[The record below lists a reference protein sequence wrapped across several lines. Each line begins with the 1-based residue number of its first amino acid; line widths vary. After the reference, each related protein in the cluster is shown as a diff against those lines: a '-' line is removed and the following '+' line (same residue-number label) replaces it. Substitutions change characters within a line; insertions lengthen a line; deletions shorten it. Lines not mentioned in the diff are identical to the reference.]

1 MKMFE
6 FLKSNNKKDSDQELK
21 RIDFEDKEQWSY
33 ITELSHKQ
41 AVYIFK
47 HSSRC
52 GISSM
57 VLSRFEK
64 QLKRRKASYFYLH
77 IQGFR
82 SLSNWLAEELGV
94 RHESPQLIIL
104 KDGKVLAH
112 ESHYALLELAQNF
125 K

>member
-1 MKMFE
+1 MFE
-6 FLKSNNKKDSDQELK
+6 FFKSNNHKDGEKSLI
-21 RIDFEDKEQWSY
+21 RIDFDTKEQWPDL
-33 ITELSHKQ
+33 IELSHKQ

-64 QLKRRKASYFYLH
+64 QIKEREETYFHLH
-77 IQGFR
+77 IQDYR
-82 SLSNWLAEELGV
+82 SLSNWLADEIGI
-94 RHESPQLIIL
+94 RHESPQLIVL

-112 ESHYALLELAQNF
+112 DSHYAALEVLSNL
-125 K
+125 